1 MKYKKYVALFLA
13 FMFVFCTGCS
23 SQDQASEQID
33 AEADYT
39 DTHNDIVVWGEV
51 KYNTEYQIN
60 IDFPSTVEDI
70 LVEEGDYV
78 SCGNTL
84 ITLSMLDYENNT
96 KKLQIQAD
104 SSKESLGNVDQAA
117 LKTEIATLKKQ
128 ISTKTEEL
136 NNGSN
141 AELQLFKNSLIRAE
155 KELSDSQN
163 DLTKY
168 QKLFEV
174 GAISQADLDEY
185 SDVLNQKEKA
195 KSDVEENIAKT
206 RTSLQEELDALNTGL
221 KYKEVQ
227 LKQQKYTA
235 AVAKLDF
242 DLMSSKG
249 QKPYLYGNSIVSNL
263 NHGIVKKIS
272 VVKGSA
278 LGTQYVAQE
287 VIDLIDVDSIFVSA
301 EVPEEFIEQISQS
314 SKVFIVPTANKSL
327 KIEGQIIRIANQ
339 AIEKDGDRIVKVQ
352 VRPDDKDNIL
362 KPGFTADV
370 QFSRIESEPSQ

>member
-1 MKYKKYVALFLA
+1 MNYKKYVALFLA
-13 FMFVFCTGCS
+13 FLFIFFTGCS
-23 SQDQASEQID
+23 GQDQESEQIN
-33 AEADYT
+33 AEADDT
-39 DTHNDIVVWGEV
+39 DVNNDIVVWGEV
-51 KYNTEYQIN
+51 KYNNEYQIN

-70 LVEEGDYV
+70 LVEEGDYI
-78 SCGNTL
+78 SSGSTL

-104 SSKESLGNVDQAA
+104 SSKEALGNVDQAA
-117 LKTEIATLKKQ
+117 LKMEIATLKKQ

-141 AELQLFKNSLIRAE
+141 ADLQLLENSLIRAE

-163 DLTKY
+163 DLIKY
-168 QKLFEV
+168 QKLFEI

-195 KSDVEENIAKT
+195 KSDIEENIAKI
-206 RTSLQEELDALNTGL
+206 RTSLQEELDALNTAL

-227 LKQQKYTA
+227 LKQQKNIA
-235 AVAKLDF
+235 AKAKLDF
-242 DLMSSKG
+242 DLMRSKC
-249 QKPYLYGNSIVSNL
+249 QKPYLSGNSIISNL
-263 NHGIVKKIS
+263 DNGIVKKIS
-272 VVKGSA
+272 VVKGSV
-278 LGTQYVAQE
+278 LGTQNVAQE
-287 VIDLIDVDSIFVSA
+287 VIDLIDADSIFVSA
-301 EVPEEFIEQISQS
+301 EVPEEFIEQISQN
-314 SKVFIVPTANKSL
+314 SKAFIVPTANKNL

-352 VRPDDKDNIL
+352 VKPDDKDNIL